1 MLGTVLLAGELSPT
15 YISPRFMARIERLA
29 GYRLVDGGF
38 VEAGV
43 TLEELETDDMALTPR
58 ERGMQAEYFDDF
70 AATLQFSSTISVNE
84 WWGRVLRR
92 VVKPRGPLVVL
103 TGEGMKV
110 NKVEGCGWQVGR
122 GLEGKMMDEA
132 AP

>member
-1 MLGTVLLAGELSPT
+1 
-15 YISPRFMARIERLA
+15 MARIERLA
-29 GYRLVDGGF
+29 GYKLGEEGF
-38 VEAGV
+38 VEVGV
-43 TLEELETDDMALTPR
+43 SREELETDNAVLTPR
-58 ERGMQAEYFDDF
+58 ERGMQGEYLDDY

-92 VVKPRGPLVVL
+92 VVRPRGPLVVL
-103 TGEGMKV
+103 TGQELKG

-122 GLEGKMMDEA
+122 GLEGKMMEGA